1 MFIRNWKEVFI
12 MKLKSNSQNIN
23 KINSQFISRTNLE
36 GIIIKISNKNISEKL
51 RYTLKNNLSI

>member
-1 MFIRNWKEVFI
+1 